1 MIPVRSFRF
10 VALAILVFAI
20 APAGAVGQESKYVL
34 KGTIVTPDQVI
45 EDGAVLIVGEK
56 IKAVGHDVS
65 IPADAKVVET
75 GGIILPG
82 FIDLHNHLTWNVF
95 PRWRTYKEFANR
107 YEWQQLPMYGIALS
121 TPHAQLPQWGCAMNR
136 FAEVKAIT
144 EGETSVVGSLAN
156 DNKCIEGLA
165 RNLDFYSGFY
175 QPGELGKEKL
185 KYDVFPLR
193 LDPQSVVKTNEAL
206 DKTELT
212 AFIVHIAEGKPT
224 DAGSLGEF
232 SGLVARGFL
241 RSGVSIIHGVAL
253 GQNEFHLMAEKNV
266 GLIWA
271 PRSNLEL
278 YGATA
283 DVAAALKEQ
292 VKIALS
298 PDWSATGSQGMLEEL
313 VFANTWNV
321 GQAPPPFSKKELVR
335 MATEYPA
342 QLAGLSDKIGM
353 LKPGLYADILVLQKK
368 RADAYDSIV
377 HSHPEDASLVVINGD
392 PVYGKPELMKALLP
406 SEKLET
412 FPVCGVDRAIYFGSE
427 TKLQGAPAKTWK
439 QTTAELSEGLR
450 DWGSSLGPI
459 ADCPN

>member
-1 MIPVRSFRF
+1 MIPVRSLRCA
-10 VALAILVFAI
+10 VLAISALATV
-20 APAGAVGQESKYVL
+20 PACVVGQEHKYVL

-56 IKAVGHDVS
+56 IRAVGHDVS
-65 IPADAKVVET
+65 VPAGAKVVET

-95 PRWRTYKEFANR
+95 PRWRTYKEFSNR
-107 YEWQQLPMYGIALS
+107 YEWQQLPMYGIALN
-121 TPHAQLPQWGCAMNR
+121 TPHAQLPQLGCAMNR
-136 FAEVKAIT
+136 YAEVKAIS
-144 EGETSVVGSLAN
+144 EGETSVVGSLAK

-175 QPGELGKEKL
+175 QAGELGKEKL

-193 LDPQSVVKTNEAL
+193 LDAPSVSKINEAL

-212 AFIVHIAEGKPT
+212 AFIVHLAEGKPT
-224 DAGSLGEF
+224 DAGSVGEF
-232 SGLVARGFL
+232 SGLMARGFL
-241 RSGVSIIHGVAL
+241 RPGVSIIHGVAL
-253 GQNEFHLMAEKNV
+253 GQNEFHLMAQKNV

-298 PDWSATGSQGMLEEL
+298 PDWSPTGSQGMLEEL
-313 VFANTWNV
+313 VFANTWNA
-321 GQAPPPFSKKELVR
+321 GQAAPPFSKKELVR

-342 QLAGLSDKIGM
+342 QLAGLSEKIGT
-353 LKPGLYADILVLQKK
+353 LKAGWYADIVVLRKK

-377 HSHPEDASLVVINGD
+377 HSHPEDVALVVINGD
-392 PVYGKPELMKALLP
+392 PVYGKPEFMKALLP
-406 SEKLET
+406 PENLET
-412 FPVCGVDRAIYFGSE
+412 FPVCGADQAIYFGSE
-427 TKLQGAPAKTWK
+427 TKLQGTPAKTWK

-450 DWGSSLGPI
+450 DWGSSLGAI

>member
-1 MIPVRSFRF
+1 MSATTTPRYMH
-10 VALAILVFAI
+10 VALFVLAIFAS
-20 APAGAVGQESKYVL
+20 GASAQENKYVL
-34 KGTIVTPDQVI
+34 KGTVVTPDQVI

-56 IKAVGHDVS
+56 IRAVGHDIS

-95 PRWRTYKEFANR
+95 PRWRTYKEFGNR
-107 YEWQQLPMYGIALS
+107 YEWQQLPTYGIALS
-121 TPHAQLPQWGCAMNR
+121 TPHAQLPHLGCAMNR
-136 FAEVKAIT
+136 FAEVKAIS
-144 EGETSVVGSLAN
+144 EGETSVVGSLAK

-175 QPGELGKEKL
+175 QAGELGKEKL

-193 LDPQSVVKTNEAL
+193 LDAQSVGKIDEAL
-206 DKTELT
+206 DKKELT

-224 DAGSLGEF
+224 DAGSVAEF
-232 SGLVARGFL
+232 SGLMARGFL

-253 GQNEFHLMAEKNV
+253 GQSEFHLMAEKNV

-298 PDWSATGSQGMLEEL
+298 PDWSPTGSQGMLEEL

-321 GQAPPPFSKKELVR
+321 GQAAPPFSQKELVR

-342 QLAGLSDKIGM
+342 QLAGLSEKIGS
-353 LKPGLYADILVLQKK
+353 LKEGWYADILVLRKK

-377 HSHPEDASLVVINGD
+377 HSHPEDVALVLIEGD
-392 PVYGKPELMKALLP
+392 AVYGKPEFMKALLP

-412 FPVCGVDRAIYFGSE
+412 FPVCGVDQAIYFGSE
-427 TKLQGAPAKTWK
+427 SKLQGTPAKTWK
-439 QTTAELSEGLR
+439 PTTEELSVGLR
-450 DWGSSLGPI
+450 EWGSSLGPI